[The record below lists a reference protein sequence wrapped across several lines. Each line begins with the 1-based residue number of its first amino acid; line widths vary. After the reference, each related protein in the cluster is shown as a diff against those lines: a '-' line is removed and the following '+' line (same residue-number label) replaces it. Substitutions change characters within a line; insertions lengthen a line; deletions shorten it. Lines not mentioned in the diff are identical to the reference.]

1 MLSFKFSCQEEPDGV
16 LMVCRCVR
24 SVIRDSRQ
32 EWELTTCEALLP
44 FMCQIQV
51 IAALVPN

>member
-1 MLSFKFSCQEEPDGV
+1 
-16 LMVCRCVR
+16 MVCRCVR